1 MTNFCAPR
9 VVLVAFVELAVGGHQ
24 YTWTMS
30 VSSSSGCSSR
40 KSAEQV
46 GVTHE
51 QLVGQA
57 FVKAAHIILDGRVS
71 RHDADRK
78 TARKGRSWFNIHVD
92 ELSDAKGRV
101 EQWKS
106 EANLGLPLV
115 LDIFVC
121 PASLK
126 HPLSTSLS
134 DESKMTLVERW
145 CIGYVPIVAKPPLL
159 GQSYRR
165 SSPRALY
172 KRMSLMMRSL
182 YSLLRMLP
190 AQRLR
195 IIAERNEYEEFVLDY
210 RIHSSVRKIDD
221 HADAYEFAPVETA
234 DGRFTVKVMYVDREI
249 ESNFIPCSAR
259 LGMLKRMGDRVK
271 ATDGDP
277 GGKERLPSSPMA
289 IPDTS
294 GNRMEVSRKLSL
306 PLDSRMSS
314 YRRAYA
320 QSPGSSREGFFM
332 AASPDLPFA
341 FTPTRQYVAAFP
353 KSSPRTDG
361 TSGSS
366 IGKDLQITTLRRDSS
381 TRSYQMS
388 EEMSS
393 IGYSV
398 SPLQDQL
405 FGIEYSLPDTPTY
418 LRRKSPKHRIL
429 SPRPTPMLLQSSPW
443 TEDSSLGERT
453 TTFVDSK
460 EDELPFAFND
470 DSILEEGM
478 YSTDDTS
485 AKKSLGV
492 QLGMFT
498 QLMKEP
504 SHGTSSR
511 PCMSLSKAEKL
522 IDETLHRF

>member
-1 MTNFCAPR
+1 MTSDFCAPG
-9 VVLVAFVELAVGGHQ
+9 VVLVAFIELTAGTDQ
-24 YTWTMS
+24 SPMS
-30 VSSSSGCSSR
+30 ASSSSGCDSR

-57 FVKAAHIILDGRVS
+57 FVKAAHIILDGRVI
-71 RHDADRK
+71 RQDADHKK
-78 TARKGRSWFNIHVD
+78 TRKGRSWFNIHVD
-92 ELSDAKGRV
+92 ELCDAKGRL

-126 HPLSTSLS
+126 HPLPTSPS
-134 DESKMTLVERW
+134 DESKMTLIERW
-145 CIGYVPIVAKPPLL
+145 CIGYVPIVAKPPLV

-182 YSLLRMLP
+182 FSLLRILP

-195 IIAERNEYEEFVLDY
+195 KMAERNEYEEFVLDY
-210 RIHSSVRKIDD
+210 RIHSNVRKIDD
-221 HADAYEFAPVETA
+221 HAEAYEFAPVETA

-249 ESNFIPCSAR
+249 ESDFIPCSAR
-259 LGMLKRMGDRVK
+259 RGILRKTGDRVQ
-271 ATDGDP
+271 ATDDEAG
-277 GGKERLPSSPMA
+277 GGKGRLPSSPMA
-289 IPDTS
+289 IPDIS
-294 GNRMEVSRKLSL
+294 GNRMEISRKLSL

-332 AASPDLPFA
+332 SASPDLPFA
-341 FTPTRQYVAAFP
+341 FTPTRQYVANFP
-353 KSSPRTDG
+353 KSSPRTDV
-361 TSGSS
+361 TYGSS

-405 FGIEYSLPDTPTY
+405 FGVEYSLPDTPTY
-418 LRRKSPKHRIL
+418 LRRKSPRHRI
-429 SPRPTPMLLQSSPW
+429 SPRPAPMLLQSSPW
-443 TEDSSLGERT
+443 NEDSSLGDRT

-470 DSILEEGM
+470 DSILEEGV
-478 YSTDDTS
+478 YSTDDMC

-504 SHGTSSR
+504 SHGKSSR
-511 PCMSLSKAEKL
+511 PYMSLSKAEKL